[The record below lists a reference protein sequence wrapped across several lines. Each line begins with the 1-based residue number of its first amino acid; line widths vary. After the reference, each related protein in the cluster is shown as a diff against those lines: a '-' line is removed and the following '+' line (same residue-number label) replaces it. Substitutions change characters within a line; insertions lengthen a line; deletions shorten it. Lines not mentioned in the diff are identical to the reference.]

1 MYNQK
6 IALVKIKQKGGENMG
21 LFSILSDIFSTA
33 VDNHKR
39 NVRRTLNDAERNVD
53 RQERSGRYSE
63 ENIARKREAI
73 SKARDR
79 YER

>member
-1 MYNQK
+1 
-6 IALVKIKQKGGENMG
+6 MG
-21 LFSILSDIFSTA
+21 LFSILSSIFNTA

-39 NVRRTLNDAERNVD
+39 NVSRALNDAERQVNH
-53 RQERSGRYSE
+53 QERSGRYSE

-73 SKARDR
+73 NKARDR